1 MRPLYMRGQG
11 LSVSVSRTVP
21 YRVANV
27 SYGLSPF
34 KYKSV
39 EKLADGKMLSQE
51 QRKALKAEYDRL
63 RVEDLAKAN

>member
-1 MRPLYMRGQG
+1 MAYHHI
-11 LSVSVSRTVP
+11 ST
-21 YRVANV
+21 
-27 SYGLSPF
+27 
-34 KYKSV
+34 KSV